1 MSRVNSSRRYDYFA
15 RRGRVPRP
23 RACGTG
29 GSGSR
34 YSSCS
39 VRSTRFVTQTTRV
52 VTCGA
57 GVTLVEML
65 AAIALSSFI
74 VLGIVAFT
82 RLAEDSFAAERK
94 SMEAIH
100 IARSCFQQIENAVD
114 QAWANERFP
123 GAIVVPLSISG
134 TYLPETLVV
143 WCPSTGQPRDPNG
156 LPYLDELIVFA
167 VNDSRPNELRKYRS
181 LNSTP
186 APNPSDLGA
195 WQTVVNAL
203 KNQSPAESQV
213 LTDRLRTFVINSR
226 VCGAVR
232 FRIDLAPSNSEWNN
246 TSISWNSLS
255 WPQGLFSPSRGTR
268 RVSLHTEIQLQ
279 KLTSSDSSQQQ
290 GSYVFWYSRAFAYSM
305 RKELRP
311 Q

>member
-1 MSRVNSSRRYDYFA
+1 MSRANSFRRYEHLA
-15 RRGRVPRP
+15 PRGHVFPPRS
-23 RACGTG
+23 CGTG
-29 GSGSR
+29 ESCSR
-34 YSSCS
+34 YSSCGAKS
-39 VRSTRFVTQTTRV
+39 RRFVTQTTRV
-52 VTCGA
+52 VMCGA
-57 GVTLVEML
+57 GVTLVEIL

-82 RLAEDSFAAERK
+82 RLAEDSFTAERK

-100 IARSCFQQIENAVD
+100 VARSCFQQIENAVD

-156 LPYLDELIVFA
+156 LPCLDELIVFA
-167 VNDSRPNELRKYRS
+167 VNDSRPNELRKYRC

-195 WQTVVNAL
+195 WQTVINAL
-203 KNQSPAESQV
+203 NSQSPAESQV
-213 LTDRLRTFVINSR
+213 LTDRLRTFVINGR

-232 FRIDLAPSNSEWNN
+232 FRIDLAPSDSEWNN

-255 WPQGLFSPSRGTR
+255 WPQGLFGPSRGTR

-279 KLTSSDSSQQQ
+279 KLASSDSAQQQ
-290 GSYVFWYSRAFAYSM
+290 SSYVFWYSRAFGYSV
-305 RKELRP
+305 RKERRP